1 MLIVNT
7 HYTVGKIS
15 CRFVTGGQGEN
26 GSGRI
31 SVWNLKPVIDELAEK
46 NKDVPKI
53 LAQMEHHEGCVNC
66 VRWSFSGQ
74 VRYIQN

>member
-1 MLIVNT
+1 M
-7 HYTVGKIS
+7 
-15 CRFVTGGQGEN
+15 TGGQGEN

-74 VRYIQN
+74 VGYIYSSMTDCQSDFVAILR